1 MTKKRGKQSDVPNK
15 MKVHYRLKITLNS
28 IKHNG
33 MNIAHNG
40 MNMKHNEL
48 NKIPYRFN
56 ILRNKI
62 YRQMYFELD
71 IVPIEKLVGIN

>member
-1 MTKKRGKQSDVPNK
+1 MTKKKRGKQSNVPNK

-33 MNIAHNG
+33 I
-40 MNMKHNEL
+40 NMKHNEL

-56 ILRNKI
+56 IVCNKI

-71 IVPIEKLVGIN
+71 IVHIEKLVGIK